1 MCVSKSHG
9 TSVYTIINLNPSF
22 RPCRG
27 KLSNEHDQRKF
38 SLYPS
43 FELIPFVVRTKT
55 NCEREKRLNLNKRRN
70 KICSFFHLL
79 CLMNIKMQTSL
90 GKFKCNLNQ
99 TPMPLLFCKPLNWK
113 ARLSH
118 AEETLANQLDP
129 RMSSKI
135 KPLLF
140 LSRVGNNFSLV
151 VQTRTHK
158 RKKKYIFYLSRA
170 LAHLQAPHTA
180 QVSHVI
186 SFEVPNS
193 GS

>member
-1 MCVSKSHG
+1 M
-9 TSVYTIINLNPSF
+9 
-22 RPCRG
+22 
-27 KLSNEHDQRKF
+27 SNEHDQRKF

-99 TPMPLLFCKPLNWK
+99 TPCRSCFVRPLNSK
-113 ARLSH
+113 AQLSH
-118 AEETLANQLDP
+118 AEETLANQHDP

-158 RKKKYIFYLSRA
+158 VKKKYIFYLSRA

-180 QVSHVI
+180 QVGHVI

>member
-1 MCVSKSHG
+1 M
-9 TSVYTIINLNPSF
+9 
-22 RPCRG
+22 
-27 KLSNEHDQRKF
+27 
-38 SLYPS
+38 
-43 FELIPFVVRTKT
+43 
-55 NCEREKRLNLNKRRN
+55 
-70 KICSFFHLL
+70 
-79 CLMNIKMQTSL
+79 

-99 TPMPLLFCKPLNWK
+99 TPMLLLFCKPLNSK

-118 AEETLANQLDP
+118 PEETMANQHDP

-151 VQTRTHK
+151 FKHERTK
-158 RKKKYIFYLSRA
+158 ERKKYIFYLSRA

-180 QVSHVI
+180 QVGHVI

>member
-1 MCVSKSHG
+1 MKKNWKKFFFQLHQNLHVLPTALSEKIPINDLLNKIKRLLYVRVKVSWHFRLEN
-9 TSVYTIINLNPSF
+9 YFLNRSF

-118 AEETLANQLDP
+118 AEETLANQHDP
-129 RMSSKI
+129 RMS
-135 KPLLF
+135 
-140 LSRVGNNFSLV
+140 
-151 VQTRTHK
+151 
-158 RKKKYIFYLSRA
+158 
-170 LAHLQAPHTA
+170 
-180 QVSHVI
+180 
-186 SFEVPNS
+186 
-193 GS
+193 